1 MNEHAKQK
9 LADFLDKEVADKE
22 IVIADLIYKVYDF
35 AVSVER
41 ERCLNFVDFGI
52 SRSVTPTEYLQ
63 AMEIVYRAMIYD
75 GSDYDEDELKKQIDT
90 EKQCLIEH
98 YHKTKK

>member
-1 MNEHAKQK
+1 MNEYAKQK

-22 IVIADLIYKVYDF
+22 IVIADLIDKVYDF

-41 ERCLNFVDFGI
+41 ERCLNFVNFGI

-63 AMEIVYRAMIYD
+63 AMEIVYRAMIYVV
-75 GSDYDEDELKKQIDT
+75 GNLMTNIP
-90 EKQCLIEH
+90 H
-98 YHKTKK
+98 RKTKNKLSLRFKNNI

>member
-22 IVIADLIYKVYDF
+22 IVIADLIDKVYDF

-41 ERCLNFVDFGI
+41 GRCLDILSIFRASIDGI
-52 SRSVTPTEYLQ
+52 GIDDVKYHILNGV
-63 AMEIVYRAMIYD
+63 IHDDKD
-75 GSDYDEDELKKQIDT
+75 GLWINVEDEN
-90 EKQCLIEH
+90 IEPKVI
-98 YHKTKK
+98 YG